1 MTMTDSASTAP
12 AAATPAEPTGA
23 PGDRFGAASPAA
35 LRPHEPPRRTPPD
48 DEERK
53 GRRWWFWLIIVAV
66 VAGVG
71 AGCYFLGRH
80 LAPGPGPQ
88 VVAVRQGLVAGDPV
102 TAADLVLVNVT
113 TAPRGASTSLSAVVG
128 HTALLDVPVGAIV
141 VPADIGAVA
150 QAFPQVGQTLVG
162 VAVKPGQE
170 PAAGLSA
177 GQFVV
182 AVEQP
187 ESQNN
192 KPVKPVELTASVEVV
207 AVANGSDGSQSVTLS
222 VPTGKSTLL
231 GVQASAGNVALVQVP
246 GP

>member
-1 MTMTDSASTAP
+1 MTMTESTTASP
-12 AAATPAEPTGA
+12 AAAEPTGV

-35 LRPHEPPRRTPPD
+35 LRPHEPPRRAAHD

-53 GRRWWFWLIIVAV
+53 GRRWWFWVIIVAL

-102 TAADLVLVNVT
+102 TASDLVLVNVT
-113 TAPRGASTSLSAVVG
+113 SPPTGAATSLSAVAG
-128 HTALLDVPVGAIV
+128 RTALRDVPVGAIV

-150 QAFPQVGQTLVG
+150 QAFPRVGQTLVG

-170 PAAGLSA
+170 PAAGLAA
-177 GQFVV
+177 GQYVV

-187 ESQNN
+187 QSQNN

-207 AVANGSDGSQSVTLS
+207 AVAAGSDGSQSVTLS
-222 VPTGKSTLL
+222 VPTGESTPL
-231 GVQASAGNVALVQVP
+231 GVQASAGNVALIQVP

>member
-1 MTMTDSASTAP
+1 MTMTESTTTPP
-12 AAATPAEPTGA
+12 AVPAEPTGA

-35 LRPHEPPRRTPPD
+35 LRPHEPPRRAAHD

-53 GRRWWFWLIIVAV
+53 GRRWWFWLLIVAL
-66 VAGVG
+66 VAGIG

-88 VVAVRQGLVAGDPV
+88 VVSVRQGLVAGDPV
-102 TAADLVLVNVT
+102 TASDLVLVNVT
-113 TAPRGASTSLSAVVG
+113 TPPSGALTSVSAVVG
-128 HTALLDVPVGAIV
+128 HTALRDVPVGAVV

-150 QAFPQVGQTLVG
+150 AAFPHVGQTLVG

-170 PAAGLSA
+170 PAAGLAA
-177 GQFVV
+177 GQYVV

-187 ESQNN
+187 QSQNN
-192 KPVKPVELTASVEVV
+192 KPVKPIELTASVEVV
-207 AVANGSDGSQSVTLS
+207 AVSGGSDGSQSVTLS
-222 VPTGKSTLL
+222 VPTGESTML
-231 GVQASAGNVALVQVP
+231 GVQASAGNVALIQVP

>member
-1 MTMTDSASTAP
+1 MTMTESTATP
-12 AAATPAEPTGA
+12 AAAGAPAEPTGA
-23 PGDRFGAASPAA
+23 PGDRFGAASPSA
-35 LRPHEPPRRTPPD
+35 LRPPELPRPTRHD
-48 DEERK
+48 DEEHT

-102 TAADLVLVNVT
+102 TAADLTLVNLT
-113 TAPRGASTSLSAVVG
+113 SPPSGAATSLSAVAG
-128 HTALLDVPVGAIV
+128 HTALRDVPVGAV
-141 VPADIGAVA
+141 VVRADIGAVA
-150 QAFPQVGQTLVG
+150 QAFPRVGQTLVG

-187 ESQNN
+187 QSQNN
-192 KPVKPVELTASVEVV
+192 RPVKPVELTASVEVV
-207 AVANGSDGSQSVTLS
+207 AVAAGSNGGQSVTLS
-222 VPTGKSTLL
+222 VPTGESTLL